1 MLGLWLF
8 LPLAAM
14 IATLFI
20 DRVAR
25 AVERLHYPGLPPA
38 PGAPLLVQIADGL
51 ALAGRILL
59 LSLLALVLAL
69 LLPGIGLL
77 LAWAI
82 GAYAIGRGLFM
93 MVALRRFDRA
103 TSVRLYWAN
112 RPVVLVQGAIMALAG
127 YLPGFNLLIP
137 ILGTAVMVHV
147 LDDALRRGNGRDPT
161 RADPR
166 WGHLAG
172 R

>member
-1 MLGLWLF
+1 
-8 LPLAAM
+8 
-14 IATLFI
+14 
-20 DRVAR
+20 
-25 AVERLHYPGLPPA
+25 
-38 PGAPLLVQIADGL
+38 LLVQIADGL